1 MDFLRYN
8 KFRMKLT
15 VLMDNNTY
23 IDMYYLGEP
32 AVSYFIEDGNT
43 RILFDTAYS
52 DAYIKNAKAMGID
65 LDDVDKI
72 VLSHGHNDH
81 SGGLR
86 YLNARKTKLIAHPD
100 AFDYKLN
107 EGLEVS
113 SPLSRNEVSDQYD
126 LTLSKKPLQISDN
139 IFFLGE
145 IPTYFDFEK
154 RYALGKTRKDNKM
167 IDDYLYDDSAIVY
180 RSDKGLFV
188 ITGCSHSGIC
198 SIMEHAK
205 KVCSDE
211 RIYGV
216 IGGYHLFE
224 IDDRLHKTIEYFKEN
239 KVELIYPCHCV
250 SLKAKIEMGRILNI
264 REVGVGLVLQI

>member
-1 MDFLRYN
+1 MR
-8 KFRMKLT
+8 LT

-32 AVSYFIEDGNT
+32 AVSYYLEDKGT

-52 DAYIKNAKAMGID
+52 DAYIRNAQAMGID
-65 LDDVDKI
+65 LSRIDSI

-86 YLNARKTKLIAHPD
+86 FLNKRDVKLISHPY
-100 AFDYKLN
+100 AFNHKTN
-107 EGLEVS
+107 EGLDVS
-113 SPLSRNEVSDQYD
+113 SPLPREEVIKRYD
-126 LTLSKKPLQISDN
+126 LVLSKDPMQISDN

-145 IPTYFDFEK
+145 IPTYFDFEA
-154 RYALGKTRKDNKM
+154 RYALGKTEIDKKM
-167 IDDYLYDDSAIVY
+167 VDDYLYDDSAIVY

-198 SIMEHAK
+198 NIMEHAK
-205 KVCSDE
+205 KVCGDE

-224 IDDRLHKTIEYFKEN
+224 VDERLLKTIEYLKEN

-250 SLKAKIEMGRILNI
+250 SLKAKIEMSKTLNI
-264 REVGVGLVLQI
+264 REVGVGLKLDL

>member
-1 MDFLRYN
+1 
-8 KFRMKLT
+8 MKLT
-15 VLMDNNTY
+15 VLIDNNTY

-32 AVSYFIEDGNT
+32 AVSYFIEDGDT

-52 DAYIKNAKAMGID
+52 DAYIRNAQAMGID
-65 LDDVDKI
+65 LDSIDKI

-86 YLNARKTKLIAHPD
+86 YLNKRNVKLIAHPD
-100 AFDYKLN
+100 CFNYKLN

-113 SPLSRNEVSDQYD
+113 SPLKMKEVSELYD
-126 LTLSKKPLQISDN
+126 LTLTKEPLQISDN

-154 RYALGKTRKDNKM
+154 RYALGTSIKDGKQ

-180 RSDKGLFV
+180 KSDKGLFV

-198 SIMEHAK
+198 NIMEHAK
-205 KVCSDE
+205 KVCNDE

-216 IGGYHLFE
+216 IGGYHLFDVDE
-224 IDDRLHKTIEYFKEN
+224 RLEKTIRYFKEN
-239 KVELIYPCHCV
+239 DVKLIYPCHCV
-250 SLKAKIEMGRILNI
+250 SLKAKIEMGKTLNI
-264 REVGVGLVLQI
+264 NEAGVGLTIDI